1 MSSRVV
7 KNARELPAAPLVLP
21 QAEALPVWQGE
32 AGQDPAGEQELEAAR
47 REAALREAY
56 QKGRAE
62 GEAAGR
68 AAVAPL
74 LDRLAQSLEE
84 LGGMR
89 HRLRRQAEKD
99 LVQLALAIA
108 RRVLRRELNVDP
120 DAVQGLV
127 RAALDRLQG
136 QEVQRVRVHPALE
149 EGLKKALARMNAP
162 PSLMVVADA
171 ACRPGD
177 VILETAHGNLDA
189 SVETQLQEI
198 ERGLADRLRH
208 A

>member
-1 MSSRVV
+1 MSSKVV
-7 KNARELPAAPLVLP
+7 KRTGPLPASPLVLP
-21 QAEALPVWQGE
+21 QAEALPAVQAADQKTGSEE
-32 AGQDPAGEQELEAAR
+32 ANEAAR
-47 REAALREAY
+47 VEAALREAY
-56 QKGRAE
+56 QRGRAE

-68 AAVAPL
+68 AAVEAVL
-74 LDRLAQSLEE
+74 ERLAQSLEH
-84 LGGMR
+84 LSTLS

-108 RRVLRRELNVDP
+108 RRVVRRELQVDP
-120 DAVQGLV
+120 DAVAGLA

-149 EGLKKALARMNAP
+149 EALRRALERMNAP
-162 PSLMVVADA
+162 RSLAVVADA